1 MRVLVTGGGG
11 FIGSHVVD
19 KLIEDGHT
27 PRIFDLSASPYHSPL
42 EVETFT
48 GSITDPA
55 NLDLAMRDCDAV
67 IHLAAVADVGHVL
80 ADPVL
85 AEEVNTRGTLNV
97 LEAACRA
104 KVGRVVYGSTTWVY
118 SDCVEQEVDE
128 ETPIPAPRHLYTAT
142 KLAGETYCAGYA
154 ELYDLESTVLRFGI
168 PYGPR
173 ARAAGVVAKFTD
185 LAFEG
190 KPLTI
195 AGDGSTTRSFIY
207 VEDLADGIVAAL
219 APEAAGRTY
228 NLSGDEVVTILEI
241 AERVQ
246 ENTDDCEIV
255 HTPPRP
261 GDFPGKTI
269 SNRRALAELGW
280 KADTSFKEGVRR
292 YVEWVRGTTRP
303 PDPVPGKKPS
313 LNGNDRAVGA
323 LLAGAAGREDRPPR
337 VLVLSADIGEG
348 HDLPAR
354 MIKAEVEE
362 EIPGTEVEIADGLRA
377 MGRLTTAVVRGGSKV
392 TFRWLPWLFD
402 FQYWLIAKFAPTRSL
417 AHHLNYAL
425 GAHGLL
431 RLIEKHDPDV
441 VISTYP
447 GVTAVLGMLRENR
460 RLLIPV
466 QSAITD
472 LAGLRYWAHPGVD
485 MHYVTH
491 PESIEEVER
500 LAGPG
505 SVEWTRPPISPE
517 FLMPRTRV
525 DAREALDVAA
535 HARLVLVSG
544 GGWGVGDLEGAIE
557 AALSGEDTTVV
568 CITGRNEGAREKL
581 EQRYG
586 GNERVRILGFTDQMS
601 DWMAAADAMIHSTAG
616 LTVLEAHI
624 RGCPV
629 VSFGFSVGHLR
640 ANNAAFERF
649 GLAEVARTEHE
660 LEGVLRHLSRERR
673 PPDSSFAS
681 LPSIAS
687 RALSVRPR
695 VRPQPVWRLRVER
708 VATAVSLVAVAVVLF
723 FTVVDREAPY
733 KVIAKPLEGRI
744 HIGKDNDEASPA
756 VSGASP
762 AGRSA
767 SCRIGHERRRALIR
781 ALLGAAAG
789 AGTIVHAGPALA
801 PIVPGLGEALGIEMR
816 VPAADGVAL
825 TFDDGPHPQGT
836 PAVLE
841 ALHEHGAVATFFLA
855 GEQVERR
862 PALAAE
868 IVAAGHRVELH
879 CHRHRNLLRL
889 TVREF
894 LEDAERARTAIED
907 ASGQEIADYRPPYG
921 IFSAATLRAVRS
933 RGWRPVLWSR
943 WGRDWARSATPESIA
958 RRSCAHLRAGDVVL
972 LHDADYYSARGSW
985 VRTAAAL
992 PPILAEL
999 ESRGLKTAAL
1009 RR

>member
-19 KLIEDGHT
+19 RLREQGMT

-67 IHLAAVADVGHVL
+67 IHLAAVADVGHVH

-154 ELYDLESTVLRFGI
+154 ELFELESTILRFGI

-219 APEAAGRTY
+219 KPEATGRTY

-246 ENTDDCEIV
+246 ENTDNCEIV

-261 GDFPGKTI
+261 GDFPGKAI
-269 SNRRALAELGW
+269 SNERALEELGW
-280 KADTSFKEGVRR
+280 KAETSFKEGVRK
-292 YVEWVRGTTRP
+292 YVEWVRSSTRP
-303 PDPVPGKKPS
+303 PDPVPGKQPS
-313 LNGNDRAVGA
+313 MNGNEHAAGA
-323 LLAGAAGREDRPPR
+323 LLAGASRFEERKPR

-354 MIKAEVEE
+354 IIKADLEAQAPES
-362 EIPGTEVEIADGLRA
+362 EVEIANGLEA
-377 MGRLTTAVVRGGSKV
+377 MGKILSAVVRSGSRF
-392 TFRWLPWLFD
+392 TFRWTPWMFD
-402 FQYWLIAKFAPTRSL
+402 LQYWLITKFAPTRWL
-417 AHHLNYAL
+417 AHHLNYWL
-425 GAHGLL
+425 GMRGLM
-431 RLIEKHDPDV
+431 RLIAEHEPDV
-441 VISTYP
+441 IISTYP
-447 GVTAVLGMLRENR
+447 GVTAVLGMLREHR
-460 RLLIPV
+460 RLEIPV

-472 LAGLRYWAHPGVD
+472 LAGLRYWVHPGVD
-485 MHYVTH
+485 MHFVTH

-505 SVEWTRPPISPE
+505 RVEWMRPPISRE
-517 FLMPRTRV
+517 FLMPRTRR
-525 DAREALDVAA
+525 DAREALDVPA

-557 AALSGEDTTVV
+557 SALAVEDTLVV
-568 CITGRNEGAREKL
+568 CITGRNEAARERL
-581 EQRYG
+581 DQRFR
-586 GNERVRILGFTDQMS
+586 GNEQVRILGFTEQMS
-601 DWMAAADAMIHSTAG
+601 DWMAAADAMIHGTAG

-629 VSFGFSVGHLR
+629 VSYGFSAGHLR

-649 GLAEVARTEHE
+649 GLAEVARSSHE
-660 LEGVLRHLSRERR
+660 LESVLRHVTRERQS
-673 PPDSSFAS
+673 PDSSFAS

-687 RALSVRPR
+687 RALEIRPR
-695 VRPQPVWRLRVER
+695 VKQQPVWRVRTER
-708 VATAVSLVAVAVVLF
+708 AVAAVAAVAVL
-723 FTVVDREAPY
+723 VVMILSVAKTENPY
-733 KVIAKPLEGRI
+733 KVVSNPLKSHI
-744 HIGKDNDEASPA
+744 HIVTDADKAAAAPTDGEAA
-756 VSGASP
+756 RQR
-762 AGRSA
+762 RSA
-767 SCRIGHERRRALIR
+767 
-781 ALLGAAAG
+781 
-789 AGTIVHAGPALA
+789 
-801 PIVPGLGEALGIEMR
+801 
-816 VPAADGVAL
+816 
-825 TFDDGPHPQGT
+825 QGT
-836 PAVLE
+836 
-841 ALHEHGAVATFFLA
+841 
-855 GEQVERR
+855 
-862 PALAAE
+862 
-868 IVAAGHRVELH
+868 
-879 CHRHRNLLRL
+879 
-889 TVREF
+889 
-894 LEDAERARTAIED
+894 
-907 ASGQEIADYRPPYG
+907 
-921 IFSAATLRAVRS
+921 AAT
-933 RGWRPVLWSR
+933 
-943 WGRDWARSATPESIA
+943 SAP
-958 RRSCAHLRAGDVVL
+958 
-972 LHDADYYSARGSW
+972 
-985 VRTAAAL
+985 
-992 PPILAEL
+992 
-999 ESRGLKTAAL
+999 
-1009 RR
+1009 

>member
-19 KLIEDGHT
+19 RLREKGMT

-55 NLDLAMRDCDAV
+55 NLDLAMRDCHAV

-154 ELYDLESTVLRFGI
+154 ELYDLESTILRFGI

-246 ENTDDCEIV
+246 ENTDNCEIV

-261 GDFPGKTI
+261 GDFPGKAI
-269 SNRRALAELGW
+269 SNERALEELGW
-280 KADTSFKEGVRR
+280 KAETSFKDGVRE
-292 YVEWVRGTTRP
+292 YVEWVRSSTRP
-303 PDPVPGKKPS
+303 PDPVPGKRPS
-313 LNGNDRAVGA
+313 LNGNEHAAGA
-323 LLAGAAGREDRPPR
+323 LLAGASRFEKREPR
-337 VLVLSADIGEG
+337 VLILSADIGEG

-354 MIKAEVEE
+354 IIKADLEEEYPAAEVEIE
-362 EIPGTEVEIADGLRA
+362 NGLEA
-377 MGRLTTAVVRGGSKV
+377 MGKLAATVLRNGSKV
-392 TFRWLPWLFD
+392 TFRWVPWLFD
-402 FQYWLIAKFAPTRSL
+402 VQYWLITKFAPTRWL
-417 AHHLNYAL
+417 FHHIGYLTS
-425 GAHGLL
+425 GRGLS
-431 RLIEKHDPDV
+431 RLVAEHEPDV

-460 RLLIPV
+460 RLEIPV

-472 LAGLRYWAHPGVD
+472 LAGLRYWVHSGVD
-485 MHYVTH
+485 LHYVTH
-491 PESIEEVER
+491 PESIEEVES
-500 LAGPG
+500 LVGPG
-505 SVEWTRPPISPE
+505 TVEWMRPPISRE
-517 FLMPRTRV
+517 FLMPRTRR
-525 DAREALDVAA
+525 DARELLDVPA
-535 HARLVLVSG
+535 HARMVLVSG
-544 GGWGVGDLEGAIE
+544 GGWGVGDLEGAIRT
-557 AALSGEDTTVV
+557 AAADGDTLVV
-568 CITGRNEGAREKL
+568 CITGRNESLRERL
-581 EQRYG
+581 EQRFR
-586 GNERVRILGFTDQMS
+586 GNEQVRVLGFTEQMS
-601 DWMAAADAMIHSTAG
+601 DWMAAADAMIHATAG

-629 VSFGFSVGHLR
+629 VSYGFSAGHLR

-649 GLAEVARTEHE
+649 GLAEVARSTHE
-660 LEGVLRHLSRERR
+660 LESVLRHVTRERQS
-673 PPDSSFAS
+673 PDSSFAS

-687 RALSVRPR
+687 RALEVRPR
-695 VRPQPVWRLRVER
+695 VRQQPVWRVRTER
-708 VATAVSLVAVAVVLF
+708 VAAALTAMALLVVMILSVVK
-723 FTVVDREAPY
+723 TESPY
-733 KVIAKPLEGRI
+733 KVVSTPLKGHI
-744 HIGKDNDEASPA
+744 HIITDEDKAAAASSSGEEAASP
-756 VSGASP
+756 
-762 AGRSA
+762 
-767 SCRIGHERRRALIR
+767 
-781 ALLGAAAG
+781 
-789 AGTIVHAGPALA
+789 GP
-801 PIVPGLGEALGIEMR
+801 
-816 VPAADGVAL
+816 
-825 TFDDGPHPQGT
+825 
-836 PAVLE
+836 
-841 ALHEHGAVATFFLA
+841 
-855 GEQVERR
+855 
-862 PALAAE
+862 
-868 IVAAGHRVELH
+868 
-879 CHRHRNLLRL
+879 
-889 TVREF
+889 
-894 LEDAERARTAIED
+894 
-907 ASGQEIADYRPPYG
+907 PP
-921 IFSAATLRAVRS
+921 SS
-933 RGWRPVLWSR
+933 
-943 WGRDWARSATPESIA
+943 
-958 RRSCAHLRAGDVVL
+958 
-972 LHDADYYSARGSW
+972 
-985 VRTAAAL
+985 TAAA
-992 PPILAEL
+992 
-999 ESRGLKTAAL
+999 R
-1009 RR
+1009 

>member
-19 KLIEDGHT
+19 RLLEQAMT

-67 IHLAAVADVGHVL
+67 IHLAAVADVGHVH

-142 KLAGETYCAGYA
+142 KLAGETYCAGYT
-154 ELYDLESTVLRFGI
+154 ELYELESTILRFGI

-190 KPLTI
+190 KALTI

-219 APEAAGRTY
+219 KPEAAGRTY

-246 ENTDDCEIV
+246 ENTDNCEIV

-261 GDFPGKTI
+261 GDFPGKAI
-269 SNRRALAELGW
+269 SNERALEELGW
-280 KADTSFKEGVRR
+280 KAETSFKEGVRK
-292 YVEWVRGTTRP
+292 YVEWVRSSIRP
-303 PDPVPGKKPS
+303 PDPVPGKRPS
-313 LNGNDRAVGA
+313 MNGNEHAAGA
-323 LLAGAAGREDRPPR
+323 LLAGAARFEEREPR

-354 MIKAEVEE
+354 IIKADLEE
-362 EIPGTEVEIADGLRA
+362 EVPSAEVEIANGLEA
-377 MGRLTTAVVRGGSKV
+377 MGRIYSGIVRGGSRF
-392 TFRWLPWLFD
+392 TFRWTPWMFD
-402 FQYWLIAKFAPTRSL
+402 IQYWLITKFAPTRWL
-417 AHHLNYAL
+417 AHHLSYWL
-425 GAHGLL
+425 GARGLM
-431 RLIEKHDPDV
+431 RLIAAHEPDV

-460 RLLIPV
+460 RLEIPV

-472 LAGLRYWAHPGVD
+472 LAGLRYWVHSGVD

-505 SVEWTRPPISPE
+505 SVEWMRPPISRD
-517 FLMPRTRV
+517 FLMPRTRR
-525 DAREALDVAA
+525 DAREALDVPAL
-535 HARLVLVSG
+535 ARLVLVSG
-544 GGWGVGDLEGAIE
+544 GGWGVGDLEGAIKT
-557 AALSGEDTTVV
+557 ALADGDTLVV
-568 CITGRNEGAREKL
+568 CITGRNEAAREKL
-581 EQRYG
+581 EQRFG
-586 GNERVRILGFTDQMS
+586 DNEQVRIIGFTEQMS
-601 DWMAAADAMIHSTAG
+601 DWMAAADAMIHATAG

-629 VSFGFSVGHLR
+629 VSYGFSAGHLR

-649 GLAEVARTEHE
+649 GLAEVARSEHE
-660 LEGVLRHLSRERR
+660 LESMLRHVTRERR
-673 PPDSSFAS
+673 SPDSSFAS

-687 RALSVRPR
+687 QALDVRPR
-695 VRPQPVWRLRVER
+695 VKPQPVWRVRTER
-708 VATAVSLVAVAVVLF
+708 VAAAVSAAMVVLVLALSLILRENPYR
-723 FTVVDREAPY
+723 VVANPI
-733 KVIAKPLEGRI
+733 KNSV
-744 HIGKDNDEASPA
+744 HITTDNDPSSTSTSSAPASP
-756 VSGASP
+756 SP
-762 AGRSA
+762 KQS
-767 SCRIGHERRRALIR
+767 
-781 ALLGAAAG
+781 
-789 AGTIVHAGPALA
+789 P
-801 PIVPGLGEALGIEMR
+801 
-816 VPAADGVAL
+816 
-825 TFDDGPHPQGT
+825 
-836 PAVLE
+836 
-841 ALHEHGAVATFFLA
+841 
-855 GEQVERR
+855 
-862 PALAAE
+862 
-868 IVAAGHRVELH
+868 
-879 CHRHRNLLRL
+879 
-889 TVREF
+889 
-894 LEDAERARTAIED
+894 
-907 ASGQEIADYRPPYG
+907 
-921 IFSAATLRAVRS
+921 
-933 RGWRPVLWSR
+933 
-943 WGRDWARSATPESIA
+943 
-958 RRSCAHLRAGDVVL
+958 
-972 LHDADYYSARGSW
+972 
-985 VRTAAAL
+985 
-992 PPILAEL
+992 
-999 ESRGLKTAAL
+999 
-1009 RR
+1009 

>member
-19 KLIEDGHT
+19 RLLEQGMT

-97 LEAACRA
+97 LETACRA
-104 KVGRVVYGSTTWVY
+104 KVDRVVYGSTTWVY
-118 SDCVEQEVDE
+118 SDCAEQEVDE

-154 ELYDLESTVLRFGI
+154 ELYDLESTILRFGI

-219 APEAAGRTY
+219 KPEAAGRTY

-246 ENTDDCEIV
+246 ENTDNCEIV

-269 SNRRALAELGW
+269 SNERALAELGW
-280 KADTSFKEGVRR
+280 KAETSFKEGVCK
-292 YVEWVRGTTRP
+292 YVEWVRSSTRP
-303 PDPVPGKKPS
+303 PDPVPGKRPS
-313 LNGNDRAVGA
+313 LNGNEHAAGA
-323 LLAGAAGREDRPPR
+323 LLAGAARFEEREPR

-354 MIKAEVEE
+354 IIKADLEE
-362 EIPGTEVEIADGLRA
+362 EVPETKVEIANGLEA
-377 MGRLTTAVVRGGSKV
+377 MGRLYSAVVRGGSRF
-392 TFRWLPWLFD
+392 TFRWTPWMFD
-402 FQYWLIAKFAPTRSL
+402 VQYWLITKFAPTRWL
-417 AHHLNYAL
+417 AHHLSYWL
-425 GAHGLL
+425 GARGLM
-431 RLIEKHDPDV
+431 RLIAAHEPDV

-447 GVTAVLGMLRENR
+447 GVTAVLGMLREHR
-460 RLLIPV
+460 RLEIPV

-472 LAGLRYWAHPGVD
+472 LAGLRFWVHSGVD

-505 SVEWTRPPISPE
+505 SVEWMRPPISRD
-517 FLMPRTRV
+517 FLMPRTRR
-525 DAREALDVAA
+525 DAREALDVPA

-557 AALSGEDTTVV
+557 SALADEDTLVV
-568 CITGRNEGAREKL
+568 CITGRNEVAREKL
-581 EQRYG
+581 EQRFG
-586 GNERVRILGFTDQMS
+586 EHERVRILGFTEQMS
-601 DWMAAADAMIHSTAG
+601 DWMAAADAMIHATAG

-629 VSFGFSVGHLR
+629 VSYGFNAGHLR

-649 GLAEVARTEHE
+649 GLAEVARSEHE
-660 LEGVLRHLSRERR
+660 LESVLRHVTRERQS
-673 PPDSSFAS
+673 PDSSFAS

-687 RALSVRPR
+687 RALEVRPR
-695 VRPQPVWRLRVER
+695 VKPQPVWRVRTER
-708 VATAVSLVAVAVVLF
+708 VAAAVSAAMVVLVLALSLIHRENPYR
-723 FTVVDREAPY
+723 VVANPI
-733 KVIAKPLEGRI
+733 KNSV
-744 HIGKDNDEASPA
+744 HITTDNDQSPSPA
-756 VSGASP
+756 SS
-762 AGRSA
+762 
-767 SCRIGHERRRALIR
+767 
-781 ALLGAAAG
+781 
-789 AGTIVHAGPALA
+789 
-801 PIVPGLGEALGIEMR
+801 
-816 VPAADGVAL
+816 VPASSKQS
-825 TFDDGPHPQGT
+825 P
-836 PAVLE
+836 
-841 ALHEHGAVATFFLA
+841 
-855 GEQVERR
+855 
-862 PALAAE
+862 
-868 IVAAGHRVELH
+868 
-879 CHRHRNLLRL
+879 
-889 TVREF
+889 
-894 LEDAERARTAIED
+894 
-907 ASGQEIADYRPPYG
+907 
-921 IFSAATLRAVRS
+921 
-933 RGWRPVLWSR
+933 
-943 WGRDWARSATPESIA
+943 
-958 RRSCAHLRAGDVVL
+958 
-972 LHDADYYSARGSW
+972 
-985 VRTAAAL
+985 
-992 PPILAEL
+992 
-999 ESRGLKTAAL
+999 
-1009 RR
+1009 

>member
-19 KLIEDGHT
+19 RLLEQGMT

-104 KVGRVVYGSTTWVY
+104 KAGRVVYGSTTWVY
-118 SDCVEQEVDE
+118 SDCPEQEVDE

-154 ELYDLESTVLRFGI
+154 ELYELESTILRFGI

-190 KPLTI
+190 KALTI

-219 APEAAGRTY
+219 KPEAAGRTY

-246 ENTDDCEIV
+246 ENTDNCEIV

-261 GDFPGKTI
+261 GDFPGKAI
-269 SNRRALAELGW
+269 SNERALEELGW
-280 KADTSFKEGVRR
+280 KAETSFKEGVRN
-292 YVEWVRGTTRP
+292 YVEWVRSSTRP
-303 PDPVPGKKPS
+303 PDPVPGKRPS
-313 LNGNDRAVGA
+313 LNGNEHAAGA
-323 LLAGAAGREDRPPR
+323 LLAGAARFDEREPR
-337 VLVLSADIGEG
+337 ALVLTADIGEG

-354 MIKAEVEE
+354 IIKADLEE
-362 EIPGTEVEIADGLRA
+362 EIPEAKVETANGLEA
-377 MGRLTTAVVRGGSKV
+377 MGRLYSAVVRGGSRF
-392 TFRWLPWLFD
+392 TFRWTPWMFD
-402 FQYWLIAKFAPTRSL
+402 VQYWLITKFAPTRWL
-417 AHHLNYAL
+417 AHHLSYWL
-425 GAHGLL
+425 GARGLM
-431 RLIEKHDPDV
+431 RLIAAHEPDV

-460 RLLIPV
+460 RLEIPV

-472 LAGLRYWAHPGVD
+472 LAGLRYWVHSGVD

-491 PESIEEVER
+491 PESIEEVEQ

-505 SVEWTRPPISPE
+505 SVEWMRPPISSD
-517 FLMPRTRV
+517 FLMPRTRR
-525 DAREALDVAA
+525 DAREALDVPA

-544 GGWGVGDLEGAIE
+544 GGWGVGDLEGAIDS
-557 AALSGEDTTVV
+557 ALADEDTLVV
-568 CITGRNEGAREKL
+568 CITGRNEVAREKL
-581 EQRYG
+581 EQRFG
-586 GNERVRILGFTDQMS
+586 GNEKVRILGFTEQMS
-601 DWMAAADAMIHSTAG
+601 DWMAAADAMIHATAG

-629 VSFGFSVGHLR
+629 VSYGFNAGHLR

-649 GLAEVARTEHE
+649 GLAEVARSEHE
-660 LEGVLRHLSRERR
+660 LESMLRHVTRERR
-673 PPDSSFAS
+673 SPDSSFAS

-687 RALSVRPR
+687 RALDVRPR
-695 VRPQPVWRLRVER
+695 VKPQPVWRVRTER
-708 VATAVSLVAVAVVLF
+708 VAAAVSAAMIVLVLALSLIHRENPYRVVANPIKNSV
-723 FTVVDREAPY
+723 
-733 KVIAKPLEGRI
+733 
-744 HIGKDNDEASPA
+744 HITTDNDQSSSPA
-756 VSGASP
+756 SS
-762 AGRSA
+762 
-767 SCRIGHERRRALIR
+767 
-781 ALLGAAAG
+781 
-789 AGTIVHAGPALA
+789 
-801 PIVPGLGEALGIEMR
+801 
-816 VPAADGVAL
+816 VPASSKQS
-825 TFDDGPHPQGT
+825 P
-836 PAVLE
+836 
-841 ALHEHGAVATFFLA
+841 
-855 GEQVERR
+855 
-862 PALAAE
+862 
-868 IVAAGHRVELH
+868 
-879 CHRHRNLLRL
+879 
-889 TVREF
+889 
-894 LEDAERARTAIED
+894 
-907 ASGQEIADYRPPYG
+907 
-921 IFSAATLRAVRS
+921 
-933 RGWRPVLWSR
+933 
-943 WGRDWARSATPESIA
+943 
-958 RRSCAHLRAGDVVL
+958 
-972 LHDADYYSARGSW
+972 
-985 VRTAAAL
+985 
-992 PPILAEL
+992 
-999 ESRGLKTAAL
+999 
-1009 RR
+1009 